1 MSSVDHEDL
10 LSSTLAAAGIH
21 VDNVEE
27 RTFPGERWLITYVG
41 EGSVVAAQ
49 SLAGSLE
56 QTLNKQNEND
66 ASSFVVVIR
75 PSVAIEAPIV
85 APVRRGRL
93 AERDIDQLVQLLEAR
108 SRTSDALPSLHYVE
122 DPRAS
127 LAAVGASRHQL
138 VYGRR
143 GVGKTALL
151 LEAKRVAEHEGHV
164 TLWINAHVL
173 RHHKPENAAAALA
186 AMILSSVAE
195 HGGSSA
201 GFAFSR
207 LRSIRTELNELIDGG
222 DNIEG
227 AMSRRLPEINE
238 ILRAIL
244 RPGLMRFYVFIDDF
258 YLLPMGIQPKFLD
271 YIAGMLRDC
280 DGWIKVASI
289 ERLTRPYDTSSRIG
303 LEVPHD
309 ATKVDLDMTLEDPR
323 ATQEFLETVLFNYTT
338 TVGIKSPSSI
348 AKSEA
353 LGRLVL
359 ASGGVPRDYLNLFA
373 STLVVARQQRALAK
387 QMGREDVAVAA
398 GRLARDKKRD
408 LEQDVSG
415 NAALLLGALE
425 ELSSI
430 VKGAGY
436 AYFRIDVSQKNSPGY
451 ELLALL
457 VNLRF
462 AHLVQSSL
470 SDQHKSGV
478 RYEAYVLDLSEFTDI
493 RLKRGL
499 HVLDLED
506 GYWTLRLTGK
516 SDSKMRLN
524 GTQLRDEL
532 RQSPL
537 VNLAELTT

>member
-1 MSSVDHEDL
+1 MSSIEHVEL
-10 LSSTLAAAGIH
+10 LISTLATAGIS
-21 VDNVEE
+21 VSDVQE
-27 RTFPGERWLITYVG
+27 RSFPGERWLITYVAG
-41 EGSVVAAQ
+41 ESLVAAQ

-56 QTLNKQNEND
+56 QTLNKQVD
-66 ASSFVVVIR
+66 GDSSSFVVVVR
-75 PSVAIEAPIV
+75 PAVVADAPV
-85 APVRRGRL
+85 APPVRRGRL
-93 AERDIDQLVQLLEAR
+93 AERDVDQLVQLMEAR

-122 DPRAS
+122 DPRTS

-151 LEAKRVAEHEGHV
+151 LEAKRVAEREGHV
-164 TLWINAHVL
+164 TLWLNAHVL
-173 RHHKPENAAAALA
+173 RHHTVGNAAAVLA
-186 AMILSSVAE
+186 GMILSTLAE
-195 HGGSSA
+195 QGGSS
-201 GFAFSR
+201 GGTAFSR
-207 LRSIRTELNELIDGG
+207 LRTIRDELADLV
-222 DNIEG
+222 DNNQNVESAI
-227 AMSRRLPEINE
+227 ARRLPEINQV
-238 ILRAIL
+238 LRAVL
-244 RPGLMRFYVFIDDF
+244 RPGLVRFYVFIDDF
-258 YLLPMGIQPKFLD
+258 YLLPLNAQPAFLD
-271 YIAGMLRDC
+271 YVAGMLRDC
-280 DGWIKVASI
+280 DGWVKVASI
-289 ERLTRPYDTSSRIG
+289 ERLTRPYEPSARVG
-303 LEVPHD
+303 LEIPHD
-309 ATKVDLDMTLEDPR
+309 ATKIDLDMTLEDPQ
-323 ATQEFLETVLFNYTT
+323 ATQHFLEAVLVKYTT
-338 TVGIKSPSSI
+338 TAGIKSPSSI

-373 STLVVARQQRALAK
+373 SSLVVAREKRTLAK
-387 QMGREDVAVAA
+387 ELGREDVAVAA
-398 GRLARDKKRD
+398 GRLARGKKRD
-408 LEQDVSG
+408 LEQDVAG
-415 NAALLLGALE
+415 NADVLLGALE

-457 VNLRF
+457 VDLRF

-506 GYWTLRLTGK
+506 GHWTLRLTGQAQ
-516 SDSKMRLN
+516 SKQRLS

-537 VNLAELTT
+537 VNLVDLAL